1 MSSVAPMDGL
11 SRQSPNPI
19 EPRTRVLVL
28 SLVHPDFLAPLYSI
42 SRVMRDEGYLVD
54 IFSFS
59 SNAGGTVSLPPEIT
73 LHDCGVHGGSAGQR
87 LAARRRFRQA
97 VDRYVAEH
105 APVIVISSCPFSL
118 LEARRVARGAPVVYF
133 AFELYD
139 PSLGGVLR
147 SPASRLRNLRALR
160 TARTAT
166 IVCTPSD
173 ERSAWLE
180 RRAKLPRRPITVLNA
195 PYCSQNESTE
205 EARLAAS
212 ALIPAEWN
220 RRPLVIHTGNVS
232 STQAVAEVVDSVV
245 HWPTTACLLLTNVGD
260 SSYAD
265 EIRRRVTASPRASDI
280 ALLPLLPRGEM
291 LELQR
296 LATVGA
302 CFVRPGDNLESS
314 MPAPNKVGEY
324 LHAGLVIVGLDS
336 PFMQMVA
343 QHGAAV
349 LAPSLDAR
357 SIGEAIGAAL
367 KQASE
372 RSTRNRILEV
382 ARSWYSMEVQWRRVL
397 RLLGALDTSPA
408 RTRRKS

>member
-1 MSSVAPMDGL
+1 MSTVAPIHARLQHAL
-11 SRQSPNPI
+11 SADQSRLRI
-19 EPRTRVLVL
+19 LIL

-59 SNAGGTVSLPPEIT
+59 SKAGGTVSLPPEIT
-73 LHDCGVHGGSAGQR
+73 LHDCGPHAGSTRQR

-97 VDRYVAEH
+97 VDRYISEH
-105 APVIVISSCPFSL
+105 APVTVISSCPFSL
-118 LEARRVARGAPVVYF
+118 LEARRVARGVPVVYF

-173 ERSAWLE
+173 ERSEWLE
-180 RRAKLPRRPITVLNA
+180 RRAKLSRRPTTVLNA

-205 EARLAAS
+205 EARLAAT
-212 ALIPAEWN
+212 ALMPAEWN
-220 RRPLVIHTGNVS
+220 QRPLVIHTGNVS
-232 STQAVAEVVDSVV
+232 STQAVAELIDSVV

-280 ALLPLLPRGEM
+280 ALMPLLPRGQM

-324 LHAGLVIVGLDS
+324 LHAGLVIAGLDT

-343 QHGAAV
+343 QRGAAV

-357 SIGEAIGAAL
+357 SIGEAIAAAL
-367 KQASE
+367 EQASE
-372 RSTRNRILEV
+372 GSTRNRILEV

-397 RLLGALDTSPA
+397 QLLETLGLSPA
-408 RTRRKS
+408 RARRNS